1 MATSLKVSGSTV
13 VYIMPVVNAIIG
25 ARAVAGGSAMIDL
38 VGRNSRAIRRAAVE
52 FAVM

>member
-13 VYIMPVVNAIIG
+13 VYIMPVVNAIG
-25 ARAVAGGSAMIDL
+25 ARAVAGGSGMIDL

>member
-1 MATSLKVSGSTV
+1 L

-25 ARAVAGGSAMIDL
+25 ARAIAGGSVMIDL
-38 VGRNSRAIRRAAVE
+38 VGRNSRAIRPADVE